1 MIAHDRRHVGIFDVA
16 GETAYAWYFVMAHWP
31 DPATV
36 PQLRSDVGPPQ
47 LIFDPTPEVFDKLR
61 RTLNLALAAGGS
73 VAESASLLLRQI
85 KHVLPQD
92 EAPPKDSSMAGWDI
106 TAPAPG

>member
-31 DPATV
+31 DPDTA

-47 LIFDPTPEVFDKLR
+47 LVFEPRSDVFHKLR
-61 RTLNLALAAGGS
+61 CTLRLAIAAGGS
-73 VAESASLLLRQI
+73 IAESASLLLRQI
-85 KHVLPQD
+85 ENVLP
-92 EAPPKDSSMAGWDI
+92 EEKPPSRDSKAGLDL
-106 TAPAPG
+106 TTPASG

>member
-1 MIAHDRRHVGIFDVA
+1 MIAHDSRHVGIFDVA

-31 DPATV
+31 DADTA

-47 LIFDPTPEVFDKLR
+47 LIFDPTPEVFQKLR
-61 RTLNLALAAGGS
+61 RTLGLALAAGGS

-85 KHVLPQD
+85 KHVLP
-92 EAPPKDSSMAGWDI
+92 EEKPPRR
-106 TAPAPG
+106 TPR